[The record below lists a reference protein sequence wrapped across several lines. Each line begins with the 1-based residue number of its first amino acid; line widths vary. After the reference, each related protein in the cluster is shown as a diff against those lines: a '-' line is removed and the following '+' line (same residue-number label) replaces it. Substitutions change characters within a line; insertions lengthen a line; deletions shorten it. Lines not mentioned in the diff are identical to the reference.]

1 MLNISEMYLAYRL
14 NDKVKYMLIFW
25 ILIALR
31 SDIHCNG
38 LAGEYLLTDYWRIFD
53 QKFSPENNPSII
65 MEQQYTQ
72 FRGAGALSFDGAA
85 RLWELGVVLPA
96 GLYQTIGCTV
106 FGENGKS
113 VHDAGEAFLFDPSA
127 TTGNER
133 SLSNNNFFVMATYA
147 ANPVK
152 KLHIGI
158 NVNYSYQNNF
168 GKPLQGISTDIG
180 LSWRLLFHP
189 LLGYHLV
196 GAAFNNVLAPHI
208 SNSDN
213 MSYSSKIR
221 GSYLIR
227 LFSNRIELGTQCDI
241 VDFLAD
247 QSLFEKTKK
256 REWNISI
263 QGGMWVTRFLALRGF
278 FEWDETEKIK
288 NAGYGCELNLPSI
301 NKGRDISFTY
311 QYTFN
316 TDSRVEGTHSI
327 YYHIDIGLHREEL
340 FARKMARSADLNASD
355 LYNRAMKL
363 YFLKNYWEAY
373 FLYSRLLIEY
383 PDFFKND
390 MATYFSGSCLEE
402 LDLREAAKNTYR
414 QCYTDYIKSSASPWA
429 RLGLMR
435 ILYRQGDFN
444 DASMEFNNIDRENAG
459 DSIKQ
464 HAYYLM
470 GQIEIKNKNRLN
482 AISYFSVV
490 AENHPDYIYSKIA
503 TSALYASLD
512 DDAAMISTLEDCIN
526 TKVTSSGQQEIY
538 NRALLHLGYS
548 FYEDNSLSKAIVA
561 FRMIPD
567 TSYNYQDALLAQG
580 WAARKARQWNDCIE
594 AGRKLTFRA
603 TRIITKCEG
612 LLLQTYGLVMIKK
625 YSDAQNLLEHG
636 LKLVE
641 NYNGIPKD
649 SIETEKLAYQSQRL
663 QYDFFGEQMIRVAKR
678 GKAARQNDIDSLHK
692 EQINR
697 KQYIDTYL
705 NAFDEA
711 GKTSFLE
718 RNLNNLKEDMQYM
731 HAKIER
737 IRTGLDVTRNREKVL
752 EKQNELD
759 NEIERLKNE
768 INQINNIMK

>member
-1 MLNISEMYLAYRL
+1 MLKIPKIYSLYKL
-14 NDKVKYMLIFW
+14 NDKVTW
-25 ILIALR
+25 ILLFGILITLR
-31 SDIHCNG
+31 FDVYCNG

-53 QKFSPENNPSII
+53 QRFSPENNPSII

-85 RLWELGVVLPA
+85 RLWELGMVLPV

-113 VHDAGEAFLFDPSA
+113 VHDAGEAFLFDPSL
-127 TTGNER
+127 TGSGK
-133 SLSNNNFFVMATYA
+133 SLNNNNFFIMATYA
-147 ANPVK
+147 ANPLK
-152 KLHIGI
+152 KLHIGL
-158 NVNYSYQNNF
+158 NVNYSFQSNF
-168 GKPLQGISTDIG
+168 GKPLQGVGTDIG
-180 LSWRLLFHP
+180 VSWRLLFHP
-189 LLGYHLV
+189 VFGYHLL
-196 GAAFNNVLAPHI
+196 GAAFNNILAPQI
-208 SNSDN
+208 SHGDK

-227 LFSNRIELGTQCDI
+227 LFSNRIEIGTQCDI

-256 REWNISI
+256 KEWNVSM
-263 QGGMWVTRFLALRGF
+263 QGGIWVTRFLALRGF
-278 FEWDETEKIK
+278 FESDETEKVK

-316 TDSRVEGTHSI
+316 TDSRLDGMHSI
-327 YYHIDIGLHREEL
+327 YYHIDLGLHREEL
-340 FARKMARSADLNASD
+340 FARKMAHWADLNASD

-402 LDLREAAKNTYR
+402 LDLREAAKNTYK
-414 QCYTDYIKSSASPWA
+414 QCYTNYIKSSAAPWA
-429 RLGLMR
+429 HLGLMR
-435 ILYRQGDFN
+435 ILYRQGDIN
-444 DASMEFNNIDRENAG
+444 DASMEFSNIDRKSVA
-459 DSIKQ
+459 DSVKQ

-470 GQIEIKNKNRLN
+470 GQIEIQNKNRLN

-490 AENHPDYIYSKIA
+490 AENHPDYIFSKIA

-512 DDAAMISTLEDCIN
+512 DDATMVSNLEDCIN
-526 TKVTSSGQQEIY
+526 TKVITSGQQEVY

-567 TSYNYQDALLAQG
+567 TSYYYQDALLAQG
-580 WAARKARQWNDCIE
+580 WAARKARQWNDCVE
-594 AGRKLTFRA
+594 AGQKLTSRA
-603 TRIITKCEG
+603 TVTVTKCEG
-612 LLLQTYGLVMIKK
+612 FILQAYGLVMIKK
-625 YSDAQNLLEHG
+625 YNVAQDILENG
-636 LKLVE
+636 LKLLE
-641 NYNGIPKD
+641 NYNGVPKD
-649 SIETEKLAYQSQRL
+649 SIEAEKLAYQSKRL
-663 QYDFFGEQMIRVAKR
+663 QYDFFGEQMIAVAKR
-678 GKAARQNDIDSLHK
+678 GKAARKDDIDSLHK

-697 KQYIDTYL
+697 KQHIDAYL
-705 NAFDEA
+705 KGFDEA
-711 GKTSFLE
+711 DKTSFLE
-718 RNLNNLKEDMQYM
+718 RNLNTLKEDMQYM

-737 IRTGLDVTRNREKVL
+737 IRTGLDATRDRGKFL
-752 EKQNELD
+752 EKQNQLD
-759 NEIERLKNE
+759 QEIEKLKNE
-768 INQINNIMK
+768 FNQINNVKE